1 MGGMYWSARLTVR
14 GPAATGRYC
23 QNRPSAV
30 DFSHRRLISTIGD
43 RLREKLTINGRLREK
58 KGRRRRGKEER
69 RKKKKRRRI
78 EKYLLAR
85 GRFFSHARRWNI
97 SLHGEKDR
105 GDIASLR
112 RLVLLRGEGGIASSC
127 VGTRRR
133 LALFVLRGEG
143 GVASSRVGTW
153 RRLTSFIPRGPRRNV
168 AETSDLTV
176 PTGRSVY
183 RYPVGPVESGDLIAY
198 GLVPEFV
205 GRFPVLIPDVNTEG
219 KDEPIDAV
227 VVDEDAVGSVD
238 RPGSGAKILRGD
250 GALERYITGSKIK
263 DHPVSE
269 GVEVESE
276 GESEDASRALGL

>member
-1 MGGMYWSARLTVR
+1 
-14 GPAATGRYC
+14 
-23 QNRPSAV
+23 
-30 DFSHRRLISTIGD
+30 
-43 RLREKLTINGRLREK
+43 
-58 KGRRRRGKEER
+58 
-69 RKKKKRRRI
+69 
-78 EKYLLAR
+78 
-85 GRFFSHARRWNI
+85 
-97 SLHGEKDR
+97 
-105 GDIASLR
+105 
-112 RLVLLRGEGGIASSC
+112 GIASSC
-127 VGTRRR
+127 VGTRRH
-133 LALFVLRGEG
+133 LALFISRGEG

-153 RRLTSFIPRGPRRNV
+153 RRLTSFIPRGIALRR
-168 AETSDLTV
+168 ETSDLTV

-205 GRFPVLIPDVNTEG
+205 GRFPVLVKLHFTDAALCLIAKKSMAKNTGARDVNTEG